1 MNAVFTMTQ
10 PIQAHDRTPA
20 DPLGLGLS
28 PGDAHYRAYI
38 GPPEDYDLVAA
49 MCFGLLTSLGLRGRH
64 RLLDLGCG
72 SLRLGRLLIPYL
84 NTGNYYGLEPNQW
97 LVEEGLAQELGPGIV
112 PLKQPHFVFGD
123 SCQLIGKTG
132 FFDFAIAQ
140 SIFSH
145 CGVDLLTQHLRDMHE
160 ALSHSGALL
169 ATFFTG
175 KVDSDASG
183 WIYPDC
189 VEYSPARMAELASAC
204 GYEFELLDWQHPR
217 QRWALFAKPGFDRSW
232 LAGRPLSWN
241 TWLQYGPK

>member
-1 MNAVFTMTQ
+1 MTQ
-10 PIQAHDRTPA
+10 PIEAHERTA
-20 DPLGLGLS
+20 ANPLGLGLN

-84 NTGNYYGLEPNQW
+84 NAGNYYGLEPNQW
-97 LVEEGLAQELGPGIV
+97 LVEEGLARELGQDIV
-112 PLKQPHFVFGD
+112 PLKQPVFCFGE
-123 SCQLIGKTG
+123 SVRQLGKTN

-145 CGVDLLTQHLRDMHE
+145 CGVDLLTQHLTDMHD
-160 ALSHSGALL
+160 ALAPGGAVL

-175 KVDSDASG
+175 EVDTEESG

-189 VEYSPARMAELASAC
+189 VQYTPQRMARRSCASGMHPC
-204 GYEFELLDWQHPR
+204 G
-217 QRWALFAKPGFDRSW
+217 
-232 LAGRPLSWN
+232 
-241 TWLQYGPK
+241 